1 MPNIK
6 SAKKRVKTNEIK
18 RQRNVSRRS
27 DIKSSVKKYLAA
39 VEDKDINVAKDMLKE
54 AKSKIA
60 RAAGKKVLKKNT
72 ASRKISRLEKKLSTL
87 QK

>member
-6 SAKKRVKTNEIK
+6 SAKKRVKTNEI
-18 RQRNVSRRS
+18 RHQRNVSRRS

-39 VEDKDINVAKDMLKE
+39 VEDKDMAAAKDLLKE

-72 ASRKISRLEKKLSTL
+72 ASRKISRLEKRLTTLSE
-87 QK
+87 

>member
-27 DIKSSVKKYLAA
+27 DIKSAVKKYLAA